1 VHPVLT
7 RRSFTLGYAA
17 LWIGVGFSLS
27 LVEGLSWFV
36 AMLLTVPLMLVF
48 GFICLTPWYLCRLMP
63 IRPDTALRVMPMQA
77 LAALVSA
84 SLWIVLGYAW
94 TTVLSTTN
102 AGPQLKAEFHR
113 IQPALF
119 ALAVALFLL
128 SSAVH
133 YLVVAV
139 DESRAAETR
148 ALRLQMLAAHAE
160 LRALH
165 AQITPHFLFNSLNS
179 ISALTSTDPAGARD
193 MCVLLGDFLRGTLQ
207 IGTLDSIPL
216 RQELALV
223 DQFLAIEQV
232 RFGERLRIERVIEND
247 TLDCRVPPLIV
258 QPLAENALR
267 HGVSQMLDGGTVRMA
282 AWRNGDVL
290 VLTIDN
296 PIERAA
302 RPKRGSGLGLE
313 NVRRRIEAVYG
324 PRASLTAGAQ
334 KDRYSVEITLPL
346 TLVKEQQ
353 A

>member
-1 VHPVLT
+1 MHPVLT

-27 LVEGLSWFV
+27 LVERLSWLV
-36 AMLLTVPLMLVF
+36 ATLLTVPLMLVF

-94 TTVLSTTN
+94 TGLLSPTTV
-102 AGPQLKAEFHR
+102 GPALRSEFGR
-113 IQPALF
+113 IQPVLF
-119 ALAVALFLL
+119 VLAVALFLL

-133 YLVVAV
+133 YLFVAV
-139 DESRAAETR
+139 DQSRAAETR

-179 ISALTSTDPAGARD
+179 ISALTSTDPAGARH

-207 IGTLDSIPL
+207 IASLDSIPL

-232 RFGERLRIERVIEND
+232 RFGDRLCIEREIEHD

-282 AWRNGDVL
+282 AWRHGDVL

-296 PIERAA
+296 PIEPAA
-302 RPKRGSGLGLE
+302 RPRRGSGLGLE

-324 PRASLTAGAQ
+324 TRASITAGPRE
-334 KDRYSVEITLPL
+334 DRYSVEITLPL
-346 TLVKEQQ
+346 RPAKEQQ